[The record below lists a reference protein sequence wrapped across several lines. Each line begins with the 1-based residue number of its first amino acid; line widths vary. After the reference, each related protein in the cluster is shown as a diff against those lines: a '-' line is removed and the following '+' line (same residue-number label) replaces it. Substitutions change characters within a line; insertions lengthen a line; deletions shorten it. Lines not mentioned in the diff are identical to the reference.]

1 MTEAIKNLTET
12 IKSLQDQKRNVTY
25 DEKVDGRS
33 TRAISCQCMATQ
45 NKNIHDRKTVYNH
58 GNTARIS
65 SGSDKSSSS
74 SESDSATSGSDS
86 VTSNS
91 SQEDYLI
98 MANSDTYHR

>member
-33 TRAISCQCMATQ
+33 TRTISCQCMATQ
-45 NKNIHDRKTVYNH
+45 NKNIHDRKSVHNH

-74 SESDSATSGSDS
+74 ESDSATNGSDS

-98 MANSDTYHR
+98 MANSDTFHR